1 MPDRLRLLAG
11 VLAIGL
17 CLAAMG
23 RANAAAAIAVGVSDD
38 PADGIA
44 YGWAINFKT
53 VDEAR
58 KEAMENC
65 RAYKPAPN
73 AARFCRLIGAAEK
86 ECVALAFDPKDDSSG
101 MGWALAAD
109 REQAQK
115 RALDDCR
122 AAAAD
127 DRKKYCQIDIVKCD
141 GEE

>member
-1 MPDRLRLLAG
+1 MPDRLRWLAG

-17 CLAAMG
+17 GLVSIGQAQ
-23 RANAAAAIAVGVSDD
+23 AAAAIAVGVSDN

-73 AARFCRLIGAAEK
+73 AARFCRLIGAADK
-86 ECVALAFDPKDDSSG
+86 QCVALAFDPKDDSSG

-109 REQAQK
+109 REQARK

-122 AAAAD
+122 AAAPAG
-127 DRKKYCQIDIVKCD
+127 RKDFCEVDILKCD
-141 GEE
+141 GE